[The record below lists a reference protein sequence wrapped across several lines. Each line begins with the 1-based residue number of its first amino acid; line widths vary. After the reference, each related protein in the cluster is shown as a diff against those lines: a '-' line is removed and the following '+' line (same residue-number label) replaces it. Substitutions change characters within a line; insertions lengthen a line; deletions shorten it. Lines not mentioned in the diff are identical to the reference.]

1 MPDFVWAKLGGSL
14 TIIGTHL
21 HRPSRDPWLHERQVS
36 ALAQL
41 VRQIDGPIVLAG
53 DLNTSPWSNAFRK
66 LRAATG
72 LAPASILMPTWPA
85 WPLALPQ
92 VALDHILV
100 SPELAVA
107 AAGTGPAVGS
117 DHLPVWAQIDR
128 RPVAFERGAAPP
140 RRLTSRL
147 AAARAHLDGE
157 LLADLGGEHVG
168 AGDLRR

>member
-1 MPDFVWAKLGGSL
+1 
-14 TIIGTHL
+14 
-21 HRPSRDPWLHERQVS
+21 
-36 ALAQL
+36 
-41 VRQIDGPIVLAG
+41 
-53 DLNTSPWSNAFRK
+53 
-66 LRAATG
+66 
-72 LAPASILMPTWPA
+72 MPTWPA

-128 RPVAFERGAAPP
+128 RPVAFERGGVPP

-147 AAARAHLDGE
+147 AAARPHLGGE

-168 AGDLRR
+168 AGNLRR